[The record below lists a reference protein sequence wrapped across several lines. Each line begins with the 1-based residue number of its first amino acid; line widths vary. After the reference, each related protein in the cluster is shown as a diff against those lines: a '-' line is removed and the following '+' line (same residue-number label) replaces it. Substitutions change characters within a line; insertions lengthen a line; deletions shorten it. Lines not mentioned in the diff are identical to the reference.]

1 MLVFS
6 QFVSALHE
14 MEQKLLSANVR
25 FVTLYGDTRDRETPV
40 KLFQSDNTITV
51 FLISLKAGGVGLNLT
66 AADRVILLDD
76 WWNPAVEDQAMSRSH
91 RLGQRH
97 DVLVFRLVCKDTVE
111 EKILQLQDQKRQTVD
126 LFNNTS
132 DKLTID
138 ELRLLLD

>member
-1 MLVFS
+1 
-6 QFVSALHE
+6 

-111 EKILQLQDQKRQTVD
+111 EKILQLQDQKRQTVY

-132 DKLTID
+132 DKLTIE
-138 ELRLLLD
+138 ELKTLLE